1 MIPRVDIII
10 LNWNNAGDTL
20 ACLESVFRLDYPDF
34 HVLVVDNPSTDDSVA
49 RIRERYPDLDLLIT
63 GENLGYAGGNN
74 AGIERVLTSDAAY
87 VCVLN
92 NDTVVEPAFLS
103 ALVGAMEQ
111 DRRIGLAG
119 PLMYYFEPPRLIFS
133 AGCAIDWRGG
143 IVHHRGMG
151 LSAQEAHTL
160 HNNQM
165 TDVDAIA
172 GCGFLVSR
180 EAIDRAGLLDPAYFL
195 NFEDIDW
202 CVRMTNSGYRVA
214 YVPEAVLYHKVSA
227 TIGPDSPANTYYMT
241 RNALHFFARY
251 GPHKPRALA
260 SILART
266 VRTVSA
272 WTLKPA
278 YADQKYKR
286 HRRAA
291 LRAVGD
297 FFRGKTGPAT
307 PS

>member
-1 MIPRVDIII
+1 MPAVILTGDRIDFDGNAMHPLVAIVI
-10 LNWNNAGDTL
+10 LNWNNASDTL
-20 ACLESVFRLDYPDF
+20 ACLESVFRMDYPQF
-34 HVLVVDNPSTDDSVA
+34 HVLVVDNHSTDDSVA
-49 RIRERYPDLDLLIT
+49 RIRERFPVIDLLVT

-74 AGIERVLTSDAAY
+74 AGIERALTSDAAY

-103 ALVGAMEQ
+103 VLVGAMER

-119 PLMYYFEPPRLIFS
+119 PLMYYFEPPALIFS

-143 IVHHRGMG
+143 IVHHQGMG
-151 LSAQEAHTL
+151 LTLSDEAAVPYRHS
-160 HNNQM
+160 
-165 TDVDAIA
+165 DAVDAIA

-180 EAIDRAGLLDPAYFL
+180 EAIGDVGLLDASYFL

-227 TIGPDSPANTYYMT
+227 TIGPDSPGNTYYMT
-241 RNALHFFARY
+241 RNALHFFARH
-251 GPHKPRALA
+251 GPNR
-260 SILART
+260 
-266 VRTVSA
+266 
-272 WTLKPA
+272 TLKPA
-278 YADQKYKR
+278 YADEKYKR

-297 FFRGKTGPAT
+297 FLRGKTGPAA
-307 PS
+307 PV